1 MADEGRPATTAVVA
15 DPAPLGLAGFAL
27 TTFVLSAHNAGL
39 FGTVGNAI
47 VIGLAIFYG
56 GAAQFMAGMWEFRNK
71 NTFGATAFST
81 YGAFWLS
88 LGTYLLL
95 ITFGKIPTGDITKSL
110 GFFLLAFAIF
120 NTYMMF
126 WSARLNAAVF
136 GVFLTLEVTEILL
149 FLGFFSG
156 SDALIKLG
164 GWVGLLTALVAWYA
178 SAAGVV
184 NSMAAKPFL
193 PVGAP
198 IWTAQTAGDRERTP
212 ARR

>member
-1 MADEGRPATTAVVA
+1 MADDERPTPVVA

-27 TTFVLSAHNAGL
+27 TTFVLSAHNAGW
-39 FGTVGNAI
+39 FGGAGSAI

-56 GAAQFMAGMWEFRNK
+56 GVGQFMAGMWEFRNK

-81 YGAFWLS
+81 YGAFWLA

-95 ITFGKIPTGDITKSL
+95 ITFGKVPGADVQVSL

-120 NTYMMF
+120 NTYMML
-126 WSARLNAAVF
+126 WAARLNMAVF
-136 GVFLTLEVTEILL
+136 GVFLTLEVTEIVL
-149 FLGFFSG
+149 FLGFFSK
-156 SDALIKLG
+156 SASLIQLG
-164 GWVGLLTALVAWYA
+164 GWIGILTALVAWYT

-184 NSMAAKPFL
+184 NSMSARAFL
-193 PVGAP
+193 PVGSA
-198 IWTAQTAGDRERTP
+198 IWTGTAAGDRERTP

>member
-1 MADEGRPATTAVVA
+1 MADEGRPSTMPVVA

-95 ITFGKIPTGDITKSL
+95 ITFGKIPTRRVISRNRL
-110 GFFLLAFAIF
+110 GSSCLA
-120 NTYMMF
+120 
-126 WSARLNAAVF
+126 SP
-136 GVFLTLEVTEILL
+136 
-149 FLGFFSG
+149 S
-156 SDALIKLG
+156 S
-164 GWVGLLTALVAWYA
+164 
-178 SAAGVV
+178 
-184 NSMAAKPFL
+184 
-193 PVGAP
+193 
-198 IWTAQTAGDRERTP
+198 TP
-212 ARR
+212 T

>member
-1 MADEGRPATTAVVA
+1 MADEVRPPQVVA

-39 FGTVGNAI
+39 FGKGVGNAI

-56 GAAQFMAGMWEFRNK
+56 GVGQFMAGMWEFRNK

-81 YGAFWLS
+81 YGAFWLG

-95 ITFGKIPTGDITKSL
+95 ITFGKIPAGDITNSL
-110 GFFLLAFAIF
+110 GFYLLGFAIF

-126 WSARLNAAVF
+126 WAARLNAAVF

-156 SDALIKLG
+156 SDSLIKLG
-164 GWVGLLTALVAWYA
+164 GWVGLLTALVAWYT

-184 NSMAAKPFL
+184 NSMATKPLL
-193 PVGAP
+193 PVGTP
-198 IWTAQTAGDRERTP
+198 IWTAQSADRERTS

>member
-1 MADEGRPATTAVVA
+1 MADERPTPVVA

-27 TTFVLSAHNAGL
+27 TTFVLSSHNAGL
-39 FGTVGNAI
+39 FGSVGNAI

-81 YGAFWLS
+81 YGAFWLA

-95 ITFGKIPTGDITKSL
+95 ITFGKVPTADITKSL

-126 WSARLNAAVF
+126 WSARLNMAVF
-136 GVFLTLEVTEILL
+136 GVFLTLEITEILL

-164 GWVGLLTALVAWYA
+164 GWVGILTALVAWYT

-184 NSMAAKPFL
+184 NSMAARPFL
-193 PVGAP
+193 PVGNPVWAP
-198 IWTAQTAGDRERTP
+198 EAGRERTP
-212 ARR
+212 AHR